1 LDHEKR
7 IAETK
12 PLHGK
17 LMDRWEVVTVRWVA
31 VRWWKIV
38 RMNSTSTRTRCD
50 GKLDHELRPRKRNE
64 LITKPKCLM
73 LENEKEVA
81 LDEDNE
87 QVSLDR
93 IVRETSDLLRV
104 LGSSGSCGFVPTFIY
119 KDVWQEIR
127 FGMLIS

>member
-31 VRWWKIV
+31 AWWKIV

-50 GKLDHELRPRKRNE
+50 GKLDHELRPRKKRTDYE
-64 LITKPKCLM
+64 TKM
-73 LENEKEVA
+73 LDAGKRKG
-81 LDEDNE
+81 
-87 QVSLDR
+87 SY
-93 IVRETSDLLRV
+93 VRR
-104 LGSSGSCGFVPTFIY
+104 G
-119 KDVWQEIR
+119 
-127 FGMLIS
+127 